1 MIDRI
6 VEQDGVVRAWWGPG
20 EGGPGRRRE
29 VPEGL
34 WVFGAGERGQSGV
47 LRLAW
52 PRTPP
57 HPPRRVFV
65 SASHEAGGEGQS
77 ADQTNSAGPG
87 SWTNSSSLL

>member
-20 EGGPGRRRE
+20 EGGLAGVGRCRKACGYSGR
-29 VPEGL
+29 VS
-34 WVFGAGERGQSGV
+34 VAGAVCCGWRGHE
-47 LRLAW
+47 
-52 PRTPP
+52 TPP

-65 SASHEAGGEGQS
+65 SASYEAGGEGKS